1 MKKSHY
7 EVPTSELLVVR
18 FEENIMSV
26 TGNLSTKLGSN
37 GQAGIIEDEGTE
49 SSGGIFNF

>member
-18 FEENIMSV
+18 FEENIMSPGAPG
-26 TGNLSTKLGSN
+26 TAGNLGYEENLLDDLG
-37 GQAGIIEDEGTE
+37 D
-49 SSGGIFNF
+49 